1 MHTFRGS
8 PDIPTRGHTMP
19 RAIAT
24 GQIAFGLVSIPVKLF
39 SAAESSEKVAFN
51 MLHDACGG
59 RIQQQLFCPK
69 DERTIDRTEVVKGYE
84 FSKGQYVLFSEEELK
99 TMEEKSTQQIDITEF
114 VRSDLIDPIYFAKP
128 YYLGPD
134 KNGSRAYSLLAR
146 ALQETGRWA
155 VAKYAARGKGY
166 LVVIRPLENGL
177 VMQQLYYPNEIR
189 SMDEIE
195 LGDTDVKENELRMAI
210 QLAEMSASDEFHPEN
225 YRDEVKERIR
235 SMIQMKIEGQEITD
249 ASGEEPKAQVID
261 LMEALRASLGGAA
274 TKPASK
280 PSAKAE
286 PAAKLR
292 AVKAAPAKAAA
303 KEERKAPRRSA
314 HTVSVESVSS
324 KKSR

>member
-1 MHTFRGS
+1 
-8 PDIPTRGHTMP
+8 MP

-39 SAAESSEKVAFN
+39 SAAESSERVAFN
-51 MLHDACGG
+51 MLHNDCGS
-59 RIQQQLFCPK
+59 RVQQQLFCPK

-114 VRSDLIDPIYFAKP
+114 VKSDLIDPIYFSKP

-134 KNGSRAYSLLAR
+134 KGGSRAYSLLAR
-146 ALQETGRWA
+146 ALEETGRWA

-166 LVVIRPLENGL
+166 LVVIRPLGKGL

-189 SMDEIE
+189 SFDEIDI
-195 LGDTDVKENELRMAI
+195 GDADVKENELRMAV

-235 SMIQMKIEGQEITD
+235 SMIQMKIEGEEIT
-249 ASGEEPKAQVID
+249 SGFGEEPKAQVID

-274 TKPASK
+274 AK
-280 PSAKAE
+280 PSAAKSSSKTASTS
-286 PAAKLR
+286 KLR
-292 AVKAAPAKAAA
+292 AVKAAPAKAE
-303 KEERKAPRRSA
+303 KEDRKAPQRTTRVSA
-314 HTVSVESVSS
+314 KTVSV
-324 KKSR
+324 KTRGR